1 MLCVGF
7 ELLVHTW
14 LIPNETEKEDRGKR
28 CTIMMSSRYRCV
40 VCWFWVAG
48 TYLAHSK
55 WNRERGQRKESRAQ
69 LQNKLTMFH
78 RYFQGTFWKLILG
91 TSQQY
96 VIWHESARIHNP
108 SRYALGMSQECILDT
123 CALWVCVSMCLC
135 GYLSVCLSVCGSVWL
150 YTNFLL

>member
-1 MLCVGF
+1 MEEIGLSAWKNIC
-7 ELLVHTW
+7 LV
-14 LIPNETEKEDRGKR
+14 

-69 LQNKLTMFH
+69 LQNKLAMFH
-78 RYFQGTFWKLILG
+78 RYFPYTFWKLILG
-91 TSQQY
+91 TSQQFA
-96 VIWHESARIHNP
+96 IWRESARIHKP

-123 CALWVCVSMCLC
+123 CALWEL
-135 GYLSVCLSVCGSVWL
+135 YLMFDAMFFQFPPGLTIHICFFTFWRRHNLKCPS
-150 YTNFLL
+150 YI